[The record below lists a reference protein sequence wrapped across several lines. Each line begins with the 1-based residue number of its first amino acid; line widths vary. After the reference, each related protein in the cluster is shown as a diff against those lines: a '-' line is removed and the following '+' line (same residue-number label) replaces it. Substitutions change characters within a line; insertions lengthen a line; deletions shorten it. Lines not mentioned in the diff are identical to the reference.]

1 MDAGKTL
8 GKSPREATG
17 LEHYPVE
24 DGCLVYQPDRDR
36 VHFLNET
43 AYAVLLLCDA
53 GSDAETL
60 ALRLARDYQL
70 EEPPVEMVQ
79 EVLERLAGE
88 GLVTF
93 P

>member
-1 MDAGKTL
+1 MATL
-8 GKSPREATG
+8 ETSGGVPRQAAG

-24 DGCLVYQPDRDR
+24 DGCLIYQPDRDR

-43 AYAVLLLCDA
+43 AYAVLLLCD
-53 GSDAETL
+53 GQPDAEAMARHL
-60 ALRLARDYQL
+60 AQEYRLDQA
-70 EEPPVEMVQ
+70 PVEMVR

>member
-1 MDAGKTL
+1 MDTGKPL
-8 GKSPREATG
+8 GSGLREAAG

-43 AYAVLLLCDA
+43 AYAVLLLCDS
-53 GSDAETL
+53 GSDAESL
-60 ALRLARDYQL
+60 ARRLAREYQL

-88 GLVTF
+88 GLITF